1 MVPSVLAA
9 LKALALARKSSGAGS
24 RYGQY
29 VLACMHQHGA
39 AGLALDNGEA
49 VSLYR
54 LAALQQLDAAQRDLG
69 FMFFKGWGVAE
80 DHAEALR
87 CYLAAAAQGDAAAL
101 NSGAECHHAG
111 RGTAVDFDAAIAF
124 YARASAAGCVS
135 AAESLCLLQSNTAC
149 MADA

>member
-1 MVPSVLAA
+1 MLSLSGRVGMVPSVLAA

-29 VLACMHQHGA
+29 ELACMHQHGA

-69 FMFFKGWGVAE
+69 FMFFKEWGVAE
-80 DHAEALR
+80 DHVEALR
-87 CYLAAAAQGDAAAL
+87 CYLAAAAQGDAAA
-101 NSGAECHHAG
+101 SITPVSA
-111 RGTAVDFDAAIAF
+111 TTQ
-124 YARASAAGCVS
+124 AAGQQWTSTPPSHFTPVRALR
-135 AAESLCLLQSNTAC
+135 AA
-149 MADA
+149 